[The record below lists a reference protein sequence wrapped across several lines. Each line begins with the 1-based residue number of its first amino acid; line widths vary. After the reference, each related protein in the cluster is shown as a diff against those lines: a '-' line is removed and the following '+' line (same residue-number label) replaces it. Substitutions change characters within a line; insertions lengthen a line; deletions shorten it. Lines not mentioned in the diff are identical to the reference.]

1 VGMSGVGLG
10 RVSAADNEDGYACTR
25 SWSSETLFLHT
36 QYAVHLEIPKMNRKT
51 TVIPGQRVRR
61 NHVHRSIAEM
71 TGLVCFSPLQP
82 AILLT
87 DMHI

>member
-1 VGMSGVGLG
+1 MGMSGVGLG
-10 RVSAADNEDGYACTR
+10 RVSAADNEDGCACTISR
-25 SWSSETLFLHT
+25 GVRNHCSSM
-36 QYAVHLEIPKMNRKT
+36 HLEIPKMNRKT